1 METEKKMA
9 NMLRRLYEWTE
20 AVRVISI
27 WIAICIGMLLAIVSI
42 VAFPAVM
49 CANYS
54 WWWLL
59 GYVGYAAVMYFLY
72 ELFVR

>member
-1 METEKKMA
+1 MESLLKK
-9 NMLRRLYEWTE
+9 LYDWTE
-20 AVRVISI
+20 PIRVMCA
-27 WIAICIGMLLAIVSI
+27 WMVIGLGVLLTIVSI

-59 GYVGYAAVMYFLY
+59 GYVGYVAVAYFMY
-72 ELFVR
+72 ELFVG